1 MRKTKF
7 IVAILLIVCSLV
19 ALVACGEEGD
29 GEVTYT
35 ITKEQ
40 LQSAFSEETLMLVN
54 DGYVRMGAG
63 VHGGYQEW
71 RTCGTVQQF
80 EYVSSA
86 TGDDAGDG
94 FKYWVTV
101 KGDNIVQYGYDQ
113 AGEWSETV
121 YEDHT
126 AADFFQFNYVYLYV
140 GQIIGQVVYDAM
152 PEGVDGSNPDDW
164 RNTAVGVVFD
174 NATYNDE
181 LKAYECYVEL
191 TPTGSPK
198 IIQFFF
204 ENGALKKII
213 EKYKHLIENTY
224 HENMQI
230 VLGGVEPIVIP
241 FPAE

>member
-1 MRKTKF
+1 MKKTKF
-7 IVAILLIVCSLV
+7 IVAILLIVCSLF
-19 ALVACGEEGD
+19 ALVACGENGD

-54 DGYVRMGAG
+54 DGYVRMSSDGD
-63 VHGGYQEW
+63 GGYQEW
-71 RTCGTVQQF
+71 RTCGTVEQY
-80 EYVSSA
+80 EYAPSS

-101 KGDNIVQYGYDQ
+101 KGDNVVQYGYDQ
-113 AGEWSETV
+113 NGEWTEYA
-121 YEDHT
+121 YEDYT
-126 AADFFQFNYVYLYV
+126 AADFFQCNYVYLYA
-140 GQIIGQVVYDAM
+140 GQTISQVVYDAM

-164 RNTAVGVVFD
+164 NTAVGVVFD

-181 LKAYECYVEL
+181 LKAYECTVENSSS
-191 TPTGSPK
+191 GRQE
-198 IIQFFF
+198 IVQFFF

-213 EKYKHLIENTY
+213 RKYNNPIDNTFY
-224 HENMQI
+224 EYMRI